1 MSCVSS
7 CNYNNAE
14 SNQSKLMG
22 TVHPNFQA
30 VEVGKS
36 FSIQCFSKYNV
47 KWLFN
52 GRSFS
57 VLKLD
62 NRVVNISMASYH
74 HFGNYTCNGK
84 YRDKMGIKAFS
95 DTAIVLVG
103 RK

>member
-14 SNQSKLMG
+14 SYQFKLG

-30 VEVGKS
+30 VKVGKS
-36 FSIQCFSKYNV
+36 FSIQCFSEHKV
-47 KWLFN
+47 EWLFN
-52 GRSFS
+52 GRRFS
-57 VLKLD
+57 VLKQD
-62 NRVVNISMASYH
+62 NRVIDISMASSD
-74 HFGNYTCNGK
+74 HFGNYTCIGQ
-84 YRDKMGIKAFS
+84 YGDIMGIKEFS